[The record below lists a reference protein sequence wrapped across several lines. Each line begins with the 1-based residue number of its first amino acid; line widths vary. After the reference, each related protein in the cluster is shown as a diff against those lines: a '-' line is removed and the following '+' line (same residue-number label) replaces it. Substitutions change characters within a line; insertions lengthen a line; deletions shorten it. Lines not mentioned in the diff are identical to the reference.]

1 MADFL
6 FVFGYESPEEWKTNQ
21 EQGTDYE
28 SSEAV
33 WISAEDEAAALTVG
47 RSHAERWVKDLF
59 RKHEVEAYPGWLVSG
74 YAYWIEHEP
83 QMRFSTID
91 LDTLDRIQG

>member
-6 FVFGYESPEEWKTNQ
+6 FVFGYESPEEWRTNQ
-21 EQGTDYE
+21 QQGTDYE

-33 WISAEDEAAALTVG
+33 WISAADEAAALMVG

-59 RKHEVEAYPGWLVSG
+59 RKHEVEAYPDWAASD
-74 YAYWIEHEP
+74 YANWIEHEP
-83 QMRFSTID
+83 LGRFSVMD